1 MISVSPLFAVQAE
14 QLILEGHPSEAIE
27 LCLDGLEYYTD
38 YPTAYI
44 VAARAYLVL
53 DDETKALHILDR
65 ALSLFPLHKPL
76 RHFYEDLISPF
87 KGKEEEFDTTDFDS
101 KISDLDFDFGV
112 PESEN
117 NVSSQIETYSE
128 VSPEISGLHNFIQE
142 QNEPVELEIDSL
154 TLQNEDSL
162 ELQNE
167 VSEPSNEDIELEL
180 SVRETEPILS
190 TFNLPT
196 LEPKTV
202 TTESEPI
209 TLETNP
215 DISEHNTEDIKPV
228 DSEPAI
234 TGTDKD
240 TETKTNEVSNSE
252 SENKVSIPDETNQT
266 PVNLKRFSPL
276 RIIETVKAPPYF
288 IGSIKSSS
296 INMISGLEFAPLRV
310 ENGQANNSS
319 LETLSEP
326 PSFPKF
332 LRKSKVQ
339 STQAKP
345 EETNQ
350 ADAELLQKRRTPLEE
365 LAARLEKVR
374 IPVTHQ
380 ENVKSSTPS
389 QIDPTMVTETMAMI
403 YEKQGAY
410 SEAIKAYQILA
421 RRTPE
426 KLNFYEQ
433 KIREVMKLIT

>member
-27 LCLDGLEYYTD
+27 LCLGGLEYYTD

-53 DDETKALHILDR
+53 DDQTKALTILDR

-76 RHFYEDLISPF
+76 RHFYEELISPF
-87 KGKEEEFDTTDFDS
+87 KKTKEEFDTVDFDS
-101 KISDLDFDFGV
+101 AIKELDFDFGV

-117 NVSSQIETYSE
+117 TVSAQETANSE
-128 VSPEISGLHNFIQE
+128 ENPEVSGLHNFIQE
-142 QNEPVELEIDSL
+142 QNEPIEMDIE
-154 TLQNEDSL
+154 SL
-162 ELQNE
+162 ELKNE
-167 VSEPSNEDIELEL
+167 VSEHITEDNTEL
-180 SVRETEPILS
+180 SVIEAEPIIIKVDHPYSEPETE
-190 TFNLPT
+190 N
-196 LEPKTV
+196 
-202 TTESEPI
+202 TEYESISE
-209 TLETNP
+209 EENS
-215 DISEHNTEDIKPV
+215 DISEHNHKDNIEVETAPTDSNTDAIAEELTDERANTISDTKPSQPEDT
-228 DSEPAI
+228 SETP
-234 TGTDKD
+234 
-240 TETKTNEVSNSE
+240 
-252 SENKVSIPDETNQT
+252 TNQ
-266 PVNLKRFSPL
+266 KRFSPL

-288 IGSIKSSS
+288 IGSIKSTS

-310 ENGQANNSS
+310 ENGHSNDTSP
-319 LETLSEP
+319 ETLSEP

-332 LRKSKVQ
+332 LRKSTAV
-339 STQAKP
+339 SSHPKP
-345 EETNQ
+345 VETKQEE
-350 ADAELLQKRRTPLEE
+350 EEPSLKKRTPLEE

-426 KLNFYEQ
+426 KLDFYEQ
-433 KIREVMKLIT
+433 KIREVMKLIA